1 MDNEVKEYIKDIFE
15 EIPENYHRVG
25 KYFFMCGVIVTL
37 YRRGYMSDDEY
48 ENAVLDLGEWNDA
61 DKDEN
66 GEELYVC

>member
-1 MDNEVKEYIKDIFE
+1 MDDSIKEYIKDIFE
-15 EIPENYHRVG
+15 EVPENYRRVG
-25 KYFFMCGVIVTL
+25 KYFFMCGVIVAL

-66 GEELYVC
+66 GEELCAY